1 MKDFLLKYN
10 TESDF
15 KKFIDELNDKDVL
28 MEFAYELYMKYGK
41 NTMEITSLYVNAE
54 ILDIDE
60 LISYFED
67 IGDFE
72 KCDKLVKI
80 KND

>member
-15 KKFIDELNDKDVL
+15 KKFIDELNDRDVL
-28 MEFAYELYMKYGK
+28 MEFAYELYMRYGK
-41 NTMEITSLYVNAE
+41 NTKEITYLYVNAE

-67 IGDFE
+67 NGDFE